1 MRSSALLQAFPDQR
15 SQPPAEAS
23 ASQHMHRLHWML
35 HRHHPAVTVMSG
47 QWPPHL
53 HQSRPRVNRAVT
65 VMSGHP
71 LSQLAPVA
79 DAQCLAQRPV
89 ALLPLPLSDPP
100 LVAVSVP
107 LGQQLGGHCAPQLLR
122 HVPRKLHGADLGG
135 GSEWKD
141 RGQGEELAA
150 EGYRTHITCMQGHAW
165 HAPRSRRA
173 RGGSRE
179 WLESAGDA
187 AVKILQSANGAITE
201 SARTTGRGTQE

>member
-1 MRSSALLQAFPDQR
+1 MNDKAVDFGGSPRRRVTEIDYTIYGIHRFTCSVGSSLELPW
-15 SQPPAEAS
+15 STTIIP
-23 ASQHMHRLHWML
+23 LH
-35 HRHHPAVTVMSG
+35 PS
-47 QWPPHL
+47 
-53 HQSRPRVNRAVT
+53 
-65 VMSGHP
+65 
-71 LSQLAPVA
+71 
-79 DAQCLAQRPV
+79 
-89 ALLPLPLSDPP
+89 LPLSDPP